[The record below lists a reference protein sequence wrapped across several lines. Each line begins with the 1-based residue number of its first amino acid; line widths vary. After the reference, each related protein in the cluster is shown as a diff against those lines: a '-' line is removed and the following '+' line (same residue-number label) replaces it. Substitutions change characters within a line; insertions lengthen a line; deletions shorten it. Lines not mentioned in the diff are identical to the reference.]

1 MKPSYLIRFRSS
13 LGSHPFWVT
22 FCDIFFNIF
31 QDINAYGGKG
41 LTGSVGWPGAQ
52 FYQNQ
57 ENMRLWGTVY
67 HIDESIAKHTTP
79 TSKLKERRTDRR
91 RRSLSKESGI
101 LQEQDSWGLLHEPES
116 IEDTPAGTDG
126 EEEGHIEDEE
136 TNPVNQTENID
147 RFFFNKTTDQV
158 SS

>member
-1 MKPSYLIRFRSS
+1 MGIGNPFFDRF
-13 LGSHPFWVT
+13 L
-22 FCDIFFNIF
+22 NIF
-31 QDINAYGGKG
+31 QDINAYGGEG
-41 LTGSVGWPGAQ
+41 LTVSVGWPGAQ

-67 HIDESIAKHTTP
+67 HIDESVAKHTTP
-79 TSKLKERRTDRR
+79 TSQLKERRTDRQ

-116 IEDTPAGTDG
+116 LEDSPAGTDG
-126 EEEGHIEDEE
+126 EDNEGHIEDEG
-136 TNPVNQTENID
+136 TSSVNQTENID

-158 SS
+158 GYSLLFDNM

>member
-1 MKPSYLIRFRSS
+1 MGI
-13 LGSHPFWVT
+13 GNPF
-22 FCDIFFNIF
+22 FDRFFNIF
-31 QDINAYGGKG
+31 QDINAYGGEG

-67 HIDESIAKHTTP
+67 HIDESVAKHTTP
-79 TSKLKERRTDRR
+79 TSQLKERRTDRR

-116 IEDTPAGTDG
+116 LEDTPAGTDG
-126 EEEGHIEDEE
+126 EDNEGHIEDEG
-136 TNPVNQTENID
+136 TSSVNQTENID

-158 SS
+158 GYSLLFDNM